1 MVNGWVISEL
11 PLRFAMI
18 ADQSSDVLAIIIKC
32 VNFAAVKHKNQR
44 RKDPE
49 KTPYINHAIG
59 KKIME
64 QRVITKIL
72 KLQICL
78 CSVTVLYLNSRE
90 NVETS
95 ALLSPWHAIPTNYM
109 NIINLE
115 QINWQPNKTYLKC
128 VGSCQL
134 PHASGEAS
142 CIGLSSS

>member
-1 MVNGWVISEL
+1 MVG
-11 PLRFAMI
+11 
-18 ADQSSDVLAIIIKC
+18 DQSADVLAIIIKC

-49 KTPYINHAIG
+49 KTPYINHPIG

-78 CSVTVLYLNSRE
+78 CSGTVLYLNSRK

-95 ALLSPWHAIPTNYM
+95 ALLSPWHAIPTNYT
-109 NIINLE
+109 NVINLE
-115 QINWQPNKTYLKC
+115 QIN
-128 VGSCQL
+128 
-134 PHASGEAS
+134 
-142 CIGLSSS
+142 

>member
-115 QINWQPNKTYLKC
+115 QIN
-128 VGSCQL
+128 
-134 PHASGEAS
+134 
-142 CIGLSSS
+142 